1 MKIIPIKF
9 CGLKIITYLC
19 IVFRSELAAKDTK
32 IGANTQILTVKQKK
46 MNTYHAVAM
55 TIGPRRCSTRY
66 MGEIQAET
74 KPESTV
80 KSTGTTDYYMDY
92 FDTKEDAERF
102 VADNAIG

>member
-1 MKIIPIKF
+1 
-9 CGLKIITYLC
+9 
-19 IVFRSELAAKDTK
+19 
-32 IGANTQILTVKQKK
+32 

-55 TIGPRRCSTRY
+55 TIGLIRCSTRY
-66 MGEIQAET
+66 MGKIQAET

-80 KSTGTTDYYMDY
+80 KLIGTTDYYMDY